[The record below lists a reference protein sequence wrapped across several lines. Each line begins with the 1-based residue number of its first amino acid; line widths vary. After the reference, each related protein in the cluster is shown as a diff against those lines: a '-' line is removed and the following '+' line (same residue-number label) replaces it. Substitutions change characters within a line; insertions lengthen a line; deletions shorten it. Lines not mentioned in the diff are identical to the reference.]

1 MLRRFIIA
9 IATVAAFGI
18 LFSSTDA
25 SAAKLGGGGGL
36 SRSFNPYLLNRHSP
50 RYDHRVYGQ
59 YGGYGYLPYGG
70 FVGADSS
77 DYYTPDYSN
86 YYIDPISAFATLH
99 LLDPVIP
106 PPRSLS
112 CKHSQEIK
120 TVPSEDGGERKI
132 TITRC

>member
-1 MLRRFIIA
+1 MMRRFIIA
-9 IATVAAFGI
+9 IATVAAFSVS
-18 LFSSTDA
+18 FSSTDA
-25 SAAKLGGGGGL
+25 SAAKLGGGGGH
-36 SRSFNPYLLNRHSP
+36 SHSFNPYLLNRHSP
-50 RYDHRVYGQ
+50 RYGHRAYGQ
-59 YGGYGYLPYGG
+59 HGGYGYLPYGG
-70 FVGADSS
+70 FVEANLP